1 MSVPR
6 DRAAQ
11 AGSTAPTRDAIRQGE
26 AQGGAQEAQP
36 PPDRV
41 SEHGEEPGR
50 DSSIPLAI
58 DGASSPAAAVATTT
72 AAARVSA
79 NLEAARADALARTN
93 TYLRGLLDSLTE
105 DAAAAGGGA
114 PEERRSASSPPPSS
128 YSGLSRALRALVDA
142 LQARD
147 VQIQA
152 LEDDRRPVSGER
164 EGVATA
170 AEALALRA
178 EVRKGEDGSEGVR
191 RGCSGA
197 RCQPASGAHVRLV
210 VLLALSNLPCSG
222 LAFVGCLQ

>member
-26 AQGGAQEAQP
+26 AQEAQP

-58 DGASSPAAAVATTT
+58 EGASSPAAAVATTT

-105 DAAAAGGGA
+105 DAAAAAGGA

-152 LEDDRRPVSGER
+152 LEDDRRPVSGEG

-197 RCQPASGAHVRLV
+197 RCQPASGAHVRLG
-210 VLLALSNLPCSG
+210 VLLTLSNLPCSG